1 MTDKIICYCTN
12 VPESQIV
19 KAIHNGVNTL
29 KDIQKATNACTG
41 NQCKKLN
48 PKGHC
53 CYEDIMEILKR
64 ETGIEPEKNN
74 SCCCN

>member
-19 KAIHNGVNTL
+19 KAISNGAHTL
-29 KDIQKATNACTG
+29 KEIQKATNACTG
-41 NQCKKLN
+41 NQCKKLS

-53 CYEDIMEILKR
+53 YYDDIMEIQTR
-64 ETGIEPEKNN
+64 ETGIEPPAAN